1 MARRVCNALV
11 LSFLLFFGISLA
23 HANSRGEL
31 LTFGGLQNMQQV
43 GTFYGNQGINFSS
56 NFYGLRA
63 ASLGGGGNFT
73 PGAGLGSGFQASPAL
88 FIEGPTGST
97 VTGIMNVTNGF
108 TAFQFFYTSAF
119 QETVNVWS
127 GTNGSGTLLATL
139 ILSPNNG
146 GCTSAQP
153 AYCNWTSAGLNLSG
167 SAQSLTFTG
176 GANGMGLADFTLN
189 SSKTAIPEP
198 SSFYL
203 LGTGLLGVGL
213 ASVRRFLN
221 V

>member
-1 MARRVCNALV
+1 V
-11 LSFLLFFGISLA
+11 LSFLLLSGITLA

-43 GTFYGNQGINFSS
+43 GTFYGNMGINFSS

-63 ASLGGGGNFT
+63 SSLGGGGNFT
-73 PGAGLGSGFQASPAL
+73 PGSGLGSGYQGSPAL
-88 FIEGPTGST
+88 FIEGATGSM
-97 VTGIMNVTNGF
+97 VTGTMNVTSGF
-108 TAFQFFYTSAF
+108 TAFQFFYTAAF
-119 QETVNVWS
+119 QQTVNIWS

-146 GCTSAQP
+146 GCTSTQA

-167 SAQSLTFTG
+167 TAQSLTFTG
-176 GANGMGLADFTLN
+176 GANGLGIADITLN

-203 LGTGLLGVGL
+203 LGTGLVGAGL
-213 ASVRRFLN
+213 ASIRRFLH